1 MDYTVT
7 VSDAGFKASLSGDL
21 SFADHGRFRE
31 VLEEINKSMENV
43 VVLDIQQV
51 SSIDSAGIGMLLI
64 AAEQAGFRKQKFS
77 VNRPTGQVERIIDL
91 AALDKIIEI
100 TR

>member
-1 MDYTVT
+1 MEYTVE
-7 VSDAGFKASLSGDL
+7 VSDTGFRASLSGDL

-31 VLEEINKSMENV
+31 VLDRINKSESKT
-43 VVLDIQQV
+43 VVLDIHRV

-64 AAEQAGFRKQKFS
+64 AAEQAGLRKQKFS
-77 VNRPTGQVERIIDL
+77 VDKPTGQVERIIDL
-91 AALDKIIEI
+91 ADLGKVIAI

>member
-7 VSDAGFKASLSGDL
+7 VSDTGFKASLSGDL

-31 VLEEINKSMENV
+31 VLEEINKSGENV

-91 AALDKIIEI
+91 AALDKIIDI

>member
-1 MDYTVT
+1 MDYTVS

-31 VLEEINKSMENV
+31 VLEEINKSVESV

-77 VNRPTGQVERIIDL
+77 VSRPTGQVERIIDL
-91 AALDKIIEI
+91 AALDKIIDI

>member
-7 VSDAGFKASLSGDL
+7 VSDAGFRADLSGDL

-31 VLEEINKSMENV
+31 VLEEINKSEKNV
-43 VVLDIQQV
+43 VVLDIQRV

-64 AAEQAGFRKQKFS
+64 AAEQAGFRKQTFS
-77 VNRPTGQVERIIDL
+77 VNKPTGQVERIIDL
-91 AALDKIIEI
+91 AALDKIINI